1 MDKYFLK
8 TYQPLYSNI
17 PQLVRRIQF
26 EFVGP
31 KNIDS
36 KLLPQMVQSDATQPT
51 GAIVKTPLAKK
62 YRKSWTTLLNL
73 IKRNSKSCNVGW
85 VVSFAP
91 TKPKSK
97 YQYLLAVLCIAF
109 CYLTCANATIY
120 KTTDANGNSHFTDAP
135 QADAA
140 TVTLKPVNY
149 YTAANTNNKQTNT
162 APAEK
167 SNSTVY
173 KQFVIASPKDQDTL
187 QNTNEVTVALQLQ
200 PTLKT
205 GDSIEFLLDGHALPS
220 TTATNITLSE
230 LTRGEHKLQA
240 RLLNAEKK
248 LLMTTPIVTIYVHQV
263 SIIEA
268 KD

>member
-1 MDKYFLK
+1 MKD
-8 TYQPLYSNI
+8 
-17 PQLVRRIQF
+17 R
-26 EFVGP
+26 
-31 KNIDS
+31 
-36 KLLPQMVQSDATQPT
+36 
-51 GAIVKTPLAKK
+51 AKK
-62 YRKSWTTLLNL
+62 YRMILLATLLL
-73 IKRNSKSCNVGW
+73 WLHSIY
-85 VVSFAP
+85 A
-91 TKPKSK
+91 
-97 YQYLLAVLCIAF
+97 A
-109 CYLTCANATIY
+109 IY
-120 KTTDANGNSHFTDAP
+120 KTTDANGNSHFTDTP

-167 SNSTVY
+167 SNSAVY
-173 KQFVIASPKDQDTL
+173 KKFVIASPKDQDTL

-220 TTATNITLSE
+220 TTATSITLNE

-248 LLMTTPIVTIYVHQV
+248 LLMTAPVVTIYVHQASV
-263 SIIEA
+263 VEP
-268 KD
+268 K